1 MALQPMKTYIKEY
14 LQIYNS
20 RNCYGFIAPLQTKTN
35 DKNLQQQKLLWLYSQ
50 KKQKKKKKKT
60 KQSTIVEIVMALQP
74 NEKRGV
80 SKRIYNSRNCYGFI
94 APKRL
99 RNFLKKSTI
108 VEIVMALQPIKVTQS
123 GTCISTIVEIVMAL
137 QPGVGSSKGFVNLQ
151 QQKLLWLYSPE
162 KTEKS
167 SSVYL
172 QQQKLLWLYSHLL
185 RCKYMTIISIS
196 RTFILCFWRKN
207 YTPVLHEI
215 NECVAN
221 LKKYSCLWI
230 VARWYRNKGLSAQ
243 KQTTAWS

>member
-1 MALQPMKTYIKEY
+1 MALQPFMLVRFVNFN
-14 LQIYNS
+14 LQQQKLLWLYSPFWQCATSFLIYNS
-20 RNCYGFIAPLQTKTN
+20 RNCYGFIAQWRRIMKR
-35 DKNLQQQKLLWLYSQ
+35 NL
-50 KKQKKKKKKT
+50 
-60 KQSTIVEIVMALQP
+60 
-74 NEKRGV
+74 
-80 SKRIYNSRNCYGFI
+80 
-94 APKRL
+94 
-99 RNFLKKSTI
+99 STI
-108 VEIVMALQPIKVTQS
+108 VEIVMALQPICQTHRCS
-123 GTCISTIVEIVMAL
+123 HH
-137 QPGVGSSKGFVNLQ
+137 
-151 QQKLLWLYSPE
+151 
-162 KTEKS
+162 
-167 SSVYL
+167 L

>member
-1 MALQPMKTYIKEY
+1 MALQPSCVSVCPIVV
-14 LQIYNS
+14 IYNS
-20 RNCYGFIAPLQTKTN
+20 RNCYGFIARNRRKRNFYPIYN
-35 DKNLQQQKLLWLYSQ
+35 SRNCYGFIADKEEEIVLL
-50 KKQKKKKKKT
+50 
-60 KQSTIVEIVMALQP
+60 QSTIVEIVMALQP
-74 NEKRGV
+74 FEPNLFSYV
-80 SKRIYNSRNCYGFI
+80 SIYNSRNCYGFI
-94 APKRL
+94 A
-99 RNFLKKSTI
+99 FLIASRFPLASTI
-108 VEIVMALQPIKVTQS
+108 VEIVMALQP
-123 GTCISTIVEIVMAL
+123 EAL
-137 QPGVGSSKGFVNLQ
+137 EAMDELNLQ
-151 QQKLLWLYSPE
+151 QQKLLWLYSRMLCLAGDRSDLQQQ
-162 KTEKS
+162 KLLWLYS
-167 SSVYL
+167 RLLNVRNFALYL